1 LFAGG
6 GTGGHVYPAIAI
18 ADAVRDLAPEAEIR
32 FAGTREKM
40 EWEAVPKAGYR
51 IHQITISGLHRGQ
64 PLRNLTLPFKLVKSM
79 MESRKLVKQF
89 DPDVAVGT
97 GGYVSGPVLFT
108 ASLRGKPIVI
118 QEQNAYAGLT
128 NRFLGKRAHRI
139 HVAFLEAKDFL
150 PSGKCVYSGN
160 PTRKDLTRADSVE
173 ARRFYDLP
181 PDAFVLVVFG
191 GSLGS
196 RAINE
201 AMRSNVS
208 ELLQDESLW
217 IIWQT
222 GRQYFKD
229 VKRRVPEHPR
239 LNVLEYIDRM
249 DLTYAAANLAA
260 CRSGAITC
268 SELMVTGTPAILIP
282 SPNVA
287 EDHQTHNARAMA
299 NAGAAVLV
307 PEAEM
312 ESRLANQIAEL
323 KSDPTR
329 LRAMSDAGR
338 AIARPEAARDIAKD
352 VLQIARSNSKG
363 PGRRSGSEC

>member
-1 LFAGG
+1 
-6 GTGGHVYPAIAI
+6 
-18 ADAVRDLAPEAEIR
+18 
-32 FAGTREKM
+32 
-40 EWEAVPKAGYR
+40 
-51 IHQITISGLHRGQ
+51 
-64 PLRNLTLPFKLVKSM
+64 
-79 MESRKLVKQF
+79 
-89 DPDVAVGT
+89 
-97 GGYVSGPVLFT
+97 
-108 ASLRGKPIVI
+108 
-118 QEQNAYAGLT
+118 
-128 NRFLGKRAHRI
+128 
-139 HVAFLEAKDFL
+139 
-150 PSGKCVYSGN
+150 VYSGN
-160 PTRKDLTRADSVE
+160 PTRKDLTRADSVG
-173 ARRFYDLP
+173 ARLFYDIP

-222 GRQYFKD
+222 GSQYFKD

-338 AIARPEAARDIAKD
+338 AIARPEAARDIAED